1 MNWTKFGWQ
10 GLTVEIPEHWEM
22 GGLSGDYK
30 SGYLRLDDGEIPRLE
45 LKWSK
50 ARGKKPDL
58 QKVLDEYFKLVR
70 KDFKKKGPP
79 LNIKRNINLV
89 KDESFLENRTAT
101 FFSWKSNVRANGA
114 IWHCHECKRIVVVQV
129 IGHPK
134 ENMRDITLR
143 ILNSVSDHPAGYT
156 NLWSVYQLNV
166 EIPRRYRLEKQKLM
180 SGYLLLSFVDGS
192 RTIAVERYGPADVLL
207 KENDLETWFR
217 STYAK
222 AIRGYGFSIGE
233 KNTESDEIIELDGSK
248 VRIIDKVPMS
258 PVLLV
263 DKIMRRTSF
272 AAQLW
277 HCHKSNRIFAVRVV
291 LKGDAAK
298 IAKEVA
304 DSIQCC
310 RTDSEFDMDENLMKS
325 DTQDE

>member
-1 MNWTKFGWQ
+1 M
-10 GLTVEIPEHWEM
+10 EIPDNWEM

-70 KDFKKKGPP
+70 KDFKKKSPS

-89 KDESFLENRTAT
+89 KDESFFENRTVS

-134 ENMRDITLR
+134 ENMRDTTLR
-143 ILNSVSDHPAGYT
+143 ILNSISDHPAGYT
-156 NLWSVYQLNV
+156 NLWSAYQLNV
-166 EIPRRYRLEKQKLM
+166 EIPRRYRLDKQKLM

-207 KENDLETWFR
+207 KESDLESWFR
-217 STYAK
+217 SAYAK
-222 AIRGYGFSIGE
+222 AIRGYGFTIEE
-233 KNTESDEIIELDGSK
+233 KNTEYDERILLDGSK
-248 VRIIDKVPMS
+248 TRLIDKMPIS

-263 DKIMRRTSF
+263 DKVMRRTSF

-277 HCHKSNRIFAVRVV
+277 RCHKSNRIFAVRVV
-291 LKGDAAK
+291 LKGDSAK

-310 RTDSEFDMDENLMKS
+310 WTNSAENVTEK
-325 DTQDE
+325 TAT

>member
-10 GLTVEIPEHWEM
+10 GLTVEIPDNWEI

-50 ARGKKPDL
+50 ARGKNPDL

-70 KDFKKKGPP
+70 KDFRKKDSS

-89 KDESFLENRTAT
+89 KDESFSENRNVT
-101 FFSWKSNVRANGA
+101 FFSWKSDVRANGA

-129 IGHPK
+129 IGHLK

-143 ILNSVSDHPAGYT
+143 IFNSISDHPPGYT
-156 NLWSVYQLNV
+156 NLWSAYQLNV
-166 EIPRRYRLEKQKLM
+166 EIPRRYRLDKQKLM

-207 KENDLETWFR
+207 KERDLETWFR
-217 STYAK
+217 RTYAK
-222 AIRGYGFSIGE
+222 AIAGYGFSVE
-233 KNTESDEIIELDGSK
+233 KRDTEYDERIELDGSTS
-248 VRIIDKVPMS
+248 RIIDKVPMS

-263 DKIMRRTSF
+263 DKVMRRTSF

-291 LKGDAAK
+291 LKGEAAK
-298 IAKEVA
+298 IAREVA

-310 RTDSEFDMDENLMKS
+310 SANSGDGMNGI
-325 DTQDE
+325 